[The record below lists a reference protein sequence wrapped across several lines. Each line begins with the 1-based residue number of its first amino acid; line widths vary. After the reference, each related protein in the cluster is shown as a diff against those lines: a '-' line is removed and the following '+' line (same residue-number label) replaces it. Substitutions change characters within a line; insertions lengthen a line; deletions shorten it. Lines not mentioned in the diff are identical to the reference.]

1 MIAGLSFPKTPIG
14 CCSGCCIPRLTLT
27 CSKKKATH
35 KYSFPP
41 DSTEV
46 QETHRR
52 RDRETK
58 KVQKR
63 WQWKVPQIKARD
75 GKTRGRFFFTDSKTF
90 RISRKETTASVMG
103 KISDPKILTNRKPLS
118 RLSPGPTKVWPSW
131 IMEKKFAKKCR
142 RNKTKEAK

>member
-1 MIAGLSFPKTPIG
+1 MHHKKTLSTEYYLMTAGLSFPKTPIG
-14 CCSGCCIPRLTLT
+14 CCSGCCIRRLTLT
-27 CSKKKATH
+27 CSKTKATH

-52 RDRETK
+52 RDRERK

-75 GKTRGRFFFTDSKTF
+75 GKTREKFFFTDSKTF
-90 RISRKETTASVMG
+90 ASVER
-103 KISDPKILTNRKPLS
+103 KQRPAVWKKSRILKSSRIANLS
-118 RLSPGPTKVWPSW
+118 HACHQVLQKYGHRG
-131 IMEKKFAKKCR
+131 
-142 RNKTKEAK
+142 